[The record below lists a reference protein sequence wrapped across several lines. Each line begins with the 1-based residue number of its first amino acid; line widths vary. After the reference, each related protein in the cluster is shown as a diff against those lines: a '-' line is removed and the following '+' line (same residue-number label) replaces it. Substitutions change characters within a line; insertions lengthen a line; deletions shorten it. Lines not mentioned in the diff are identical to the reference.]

1 MKMPFLNDEI
11 LQDQHTSISYFMLT
25 FINDT
30 FDRVDGF
37 HKVLGHDT
45 LIHYVI
51 LLTLPEV
58 PPNDARTPPPHTLV
72 AWLALT
78 NKTKMHREPVFEIT
92 SYTSSIFDARH
103 QWWEARVVYF
113 LFMNYKTI
121 LVFSQ
126 MLLILSIQLIGAWN

>member
-11 LQDQHTSISYFMLT
+11 LQDQHSSISYFMLT
-25 FINDT
+25 FINDI

-45 LIHYVI
+45 LILYVI

-58 PPNDARTPPPHTLV
+58 PPNDARTPLPHTLV

-78 NKTKMHREPVFEIT
+78 HKTEMHQEPEFEIT
-92 SYTSSIFDARH
+92 SYINWDTGSTLWPRNCSVLIFNFIKILCSIVKFKI
-103 QWWEARVVYF
+103 YN
-113 LFMNYKTI
+113 L
-121 LVFSQ
+121 
-126 MLLILSIQLIGAWN
+126 